1 MTPAQ
6 IAGLM
11 NAISRIST
19 VAKSQQRDALLDL
32 SHIAKP
38 ILKHCQVKDICII
51 LNALARKNVRNDKRL
66 FQQASQMLV
75 SNRKMAM
82 NPQDLATVANA
93 FARVHH
99 HSPKLFEVIAEQSI
113 PQIQDFSPQ
122 GLANLVNAFS
132 KQNHQDSRLLF
143 EAVAN
148 ETEAILLKQRT
159 AFTPQGLANIANAFA
174 KMNHSNPKLFG
185 AIANAAIPCIH
196 EFNPQNLSNMA
207 NAFSKMDQHRDELFD
222 AISKAAL
229 DKLLVFNAQELA
241 NLASAS
247 FKHQLVAP
255 DVTSTLIP
263 QLLQEIARAA
273 IPILSTFKPQELA
286 MLLNALTTKAL
297 LPSDTHTFWKA
308 SADATIALLP
318 QFPPQELCIV
328 ANAFS
333 KAPRSNYQIELFD
346 KIAVAALKLML
357 DEKYDFQ
364 PQNLSNL
371 ANAFAKV
378 NFAPDLLFQ
387 ALMERAIPLLP
398 QKMSPQELANLI
410 SAVSKLRI
418 EGQLVDHLFA
428 QTAEL
433 LLLHNKTKKSESS
446 NNVSN
451 LASWEQRNLVEV
463 AYAFLKAF
471 QMEDSLLERIGSEI
485 ASRPTLELDAVGLGH
500 LAAVLSRT
508 PRIEP
513 SAELLTSIFASFQ
526 QIPEDSIQI
535 SNVADVCKA
544 LPLAY
549 ELEVVGSQE
558 ENGHRFLELLVEYAI
573 RKRHEATPADVRDLL
588 LNLTS
593 PRLNTNHVDDV
604 EASSSN
610 SNAIVELQRSL
621 FVAYQPILDQYSD
634 TIAPKHVKTI
644 RRAYKRLHV
653 AAWWKKAKTQ
663 K

>member
-6 IAGLM
+6 VAGLM
-11 NAISRIST
+11 NALSRIST
-19 VAKSQQRDALLDL
+19 VAKSQQRQALLDL
-32 SHIAKP
+32 SRTAKP

-51 LNALARKNVRNDKRL
+51 LNALARKNVRNDRRL

-75 SNRKMAM
+75 SNRKMPM

-99 HSPKLFEVIAEQSI
+99 HSPKLFEVIAEQGI

-122 GLANLVNAFS
+122 GLANLVNAFA

-143 EAVAN
+143 EAVAK

-159 AFTPQGLANIANAFA
+159 AFTPQGLANVANAFA
-174 KMNHSNPKLFG
+174 KMNHSSPKLFE
-185 AIANAAIPCIH
+185 AIANAAIPCIR

-207 NAFSKMDQHRDELFD
+207 NGFSKMNQHHDELFD

-229 DKLLVFNAQELA
+229 DKLSLFNAQELA

-255 DVTSTLIP
+255 DVTTTLTP
-263 QLLQEIARAA
+263 ELLQEIARAA

-286 MLLNALTTKAL
+286 MLLNALTTKEL
-297 LPSDTHTFWKA
+297 PPSDTQTFWKA
-308 SADATIALLP
+308 SADATVALLP

-333 KAPRSNYQIELFD
+333 KAPRSTYQIALFD
-346 KIAVAALKLML
+346 KIAMAALKLML

-378 NFAPDLLFQ
+378 NSAPDLLYQ
-387 ALMERAIPLLP
+387 ALMERSIPLLP
-398 QKMSPQELANLI
+398 QMSPQELSNLI

-418 EGQLVDHLFA
+418 EGPLVDHLFT

-433 LLLHNKTKKSESS
+433 LLNKTKSES
-446 NNVSN
+446 NNASN
-451 LASWEQRNLVEV
+451 LASWEQRNLVEI

-471 QMEDSLLERIGSEI
+471 QLDDSVLERIGSEI

-500 LAAVLSRT
+500 FAAVLSRT
-508 PRIEP
+508 RIEP
-513 SAELLTSIFASFQ
+513 SSELLTSIFASFQ
-526 QIPEDSIQI
+526 QISEDRIQI

-549 ELEVVGSQE
+549 ELEGIGSLE
-558 ENGHRFLELLVEYAI
+558 EKGHCFLRLLVEYAI
-573 RKRHEATPADVRDLL
+573 RKRHEASPSDVRDLL

-593 PRLNTNHVDDV
+593 PRLDTNHVNG

-610 SNAIVELQRSL
+610 SSTIVELQRSL
-621 FVAYQPILDQYSD
+621 LGAYQPILDQYSETD

-644 RRAYKRLHV
+644 HRAYKRLFV
-653 AAWWKKAKTQ
+653 AA
-663 K
+663 